1 MLLKIVILLHRC
13 FFDEFEFL
21 FCVWL
26 CMAYTYMLMT
36 AICFLGGLGLAYF
49 GEDRLATLPQYQ
61 SRIKGQGGPGQ
72 FYWWASM
79 MYFMTSSFV
88 KVMFSLIRKV
98 PVCFFR

>member
-1 MLLKIVILLHRC
+1 
-13 FFDEFEFL
+13 
-21 FCVWL
+21 
-26 CMAYTYMLMT
+26 MLMT

-61 SRIKGQGGPGQ
+61 SLIKGQGGPGQ